1 VKIIYF
7 ETSEEVF
14 SAKQLSEQGCKKYD
28 TGFTERM
35 GSATVSVV

>member
-1 VKIIYF
+1 MKINYF

-14 SAKQLSEQGCKKYD
+14 LEQQLSEQGCKKYD
-28 TGFTERM
+28 TGFTEIM